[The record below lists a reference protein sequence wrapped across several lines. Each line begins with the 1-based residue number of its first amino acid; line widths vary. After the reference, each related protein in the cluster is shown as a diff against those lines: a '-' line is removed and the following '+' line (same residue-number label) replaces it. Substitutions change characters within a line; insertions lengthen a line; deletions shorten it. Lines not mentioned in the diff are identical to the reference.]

1 MMPKKSNTKKDDV
14 FIQAKEDFGVQLD
27 RRLTLAQLEEQMQ
40 QLARNKAN
48 PQPAQKELVPKRVKN
63 VITGNEFE
71 YNPIFKN
78 NPDLQI
84 IEWETENGD
93 N

>member
-1 MMPKKSNTKKDDV
+1 MKSATKKDEI
-14 FIQAKEDFGVQLD
+14 FAKAKEDFDVKLD
-27 RRLTLAQLEEQMQ
+27 RRLTLAQLEEQVK

-48 PQPAQKELVPKRVKN
+48 PPPKEEALVPKRVRN
-63 VITGNEFE
+63 VITGNEFD
-71 YNPIFKN
+71 YNSLFKN

-84 IEWETENGD
+84 IEWESDDGN

>member
-1 MMPKKSNTKKDDV
+1 MPKKSNTKKDDV
-14 FIQAKEDFGVQLD
+14 FIQAKEDFGIQLD

-40 QLARNKAN
+40 QLAKNKAN

>member
-1 MMPKKSNTKKDDV
+1 V
-14 FIQAKEDFGVQLD
+14 
-27 RRLTLAQLEEQMQ
+27 Q
-40 QLARNKAN
+40 QLAKNKAN

-84 IEWETENGD
+84 IEWETDNGD

>member
-1 MMPKKSNTKKDDV
+1 MTKKSNTKKDEI
-14 FIQAKEDFGVQLD
+14 FLKAKEDYSVKLD
-27 RRLTLAQLEEQMQ
+27 RRLTLAQLEEQVKR
-40 QLARNKAN
+40 LAEDKAN
-48 PQPAQKELVPKRVKN
+48 PKPIEQELIPKRVRN
-63 VITGNEFE
+63 VITGNEFD

-84 IEWETENGD
+84 IEWETNNGD

>member
-1 MMPKKSNTKKDDV
+1 MKSATKKDDI
-14 FIQAKEDFGVQLD
+14 FAKAKEDFDVKLD
-27 RRLTLAQLEEQMQ
+27 RRLTLAQLEEQVN

-48 PQPAQKELVPKRVKN
+48 PPPKEEALVPKRVKN
-63 VITGNEFE
+63 VITGNVFD
-71 YNPIFKN
+71 YNPLFKN

-84 IEWETENGD
+84 IEWETNDGD

>member
-1 MMPKKSNTKKDDV
+1 MTKKSNTKKDEI
-14 FIQAKEDFGVQLD
+14 FLQAKEDYNVKLD
-27 RRLTLAQLEEQMQ
+27 RRLTLAQLEEQVQ
-40 QLARNKAN
+40 RLAEDKAN
-48 PQPAQKELVPKRVKN
+48 PKPIEQELIPKRVRN
-63 VITGNEFE
+63 VITGNEFD

-84 IEWETENGD
+84 IEWETDNGD

>member
-1 MMPKKSNTKKDDV
+1 MKSATKKDEI
-14 FIQAKEDFGVQLD
+14 FAKAKEDFDVKLD
-27 RRLTLAQLEEQMQ
+27 RRLTLAQLEEQVK

-48 PQPAQKELVPKRVKN
+48 PPPKEEALVPKRVRN
-63 VITGNEFE
+63 VITGNEFD
-71 YNPIFKN
+71 YNSLFKN

-84 IEWETENGD
+84 IEWERDDGN

>member
-1 MMPKKSNTKKDDV
+1 MTKKSNTKKDEI
-14 FIQAKEDFGVQLD
+14 FLQAKEDYNVKLD
-27 RRLTLAQLEEQMQ
+27 RRLTLAQLEEQVQ
-40 QLARNKAN
+40 RLAEDKAN
-48 PQPAQKELVPKRVKN
+48 PKPIEKELVPKRVRN
-63 VITGNEFE
+63 VITGNEFD

-84 IEWETENGD
+84 IEWETNNGD

>member
-1 MMPKKSNTKKDDV
+1 MTKKSNTKKDEI
-14 FIQAKEDFGVQLD
+14 FLKAKEDYSVKLD
-27 RRLTLAQLEEQMQ
+27 RRLTLAQLEEQVKR
-40 QLARNKAN
+40 LAEDKAN
-48 PQPAQKELVPKRVKN
+48 PKPIEQELIPKRVRN
-63 VITGNEFE
+63 VITGNEFD

-84 IEWETENGD
+84 IEWETDNGD